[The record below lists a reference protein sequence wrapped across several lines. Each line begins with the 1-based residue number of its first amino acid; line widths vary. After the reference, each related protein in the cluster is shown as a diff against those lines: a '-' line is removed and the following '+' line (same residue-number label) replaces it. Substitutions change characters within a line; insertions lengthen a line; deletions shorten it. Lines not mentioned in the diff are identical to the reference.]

1 MELTAF
7 AAADLNSVRW
17 VRSTEDRHEY
27 ALKAG
32 DATVALM
39 TWERNIGSLAH
50 VNTVGGAWTLK
61 RSGFLNPHFTARETG
76 QSVELAR
83 LTIHSRSH
91 LLEIR
96 GGASYHFRRSGLL
109 VPAWH
114 LTDSQGTKLLEIEP
128 VRQSGRLVG
137 ALVAIDAIGRNR
149 PELPLLLAM
158 SWYFVVLAWIED
170 EAASLGAA
178 VVNAAT

>member
-7 AAADLNSVRW
+7 AAADLNTVRW
-17 VRSTEDRHEY
+17 VRSTDDRHEY

-32 DATVALM
+32 DATVAVM
-39 TWERNIGSLAH
+39 RWEKHIGSLAH
-50 VNTVGGAWTLK
+50 VETVGDQWTLK
-61 RSGFLNPHFTARETG
+61 RAGFLNPHLTARRPG
-76 QSVELAR
+76 QNVDLAR
-83 LTIHSRSH
+83 MTIHSRSH

-96 GGASYHFRRSGLL
+96 GGASYSFRRAGLL
-109 VPAWH
+109 VPAWS
-114 LTDSQGTKLLEIEP
+114 LCDSKETKLLEIEP

-137 ALVAIDAIGRNR
+137 ALVSIDPLGRAH

-178 VVNAAT
+178 VVDVTS